1 MTYSFK
7 RNAMVL
13 TKVKDFTKFK
23 HFSTWYNAHII
34 LIY

>member
-1 MTYSFK
+1 MPYRFK
-7 RNAMVL
+7 HNAVVI
-13 TKVKDFTKFK
+13 TKVKDFTKSK